1 MYYVTHTQDLGDPG
15 LEVYSDLSESQ
26 LYHCREPH
34 TGLFIAE
41 SPKVI
46 ERALNAG
53 YEPVSMLMDEKQM
66 EGEALSILARVEK
79 MKGDPIP
86 VYTAQ
91 ESELRKLTGF
101 PLTRGCLC
109 AMERKNL
116 PSVEE
121 TVRGASRICVLEE
134 VVNPTNVGAI
144 FRTAAA
150 LGMDAVLL
158 THGCSDPLYR
168 RAVRVSM
175 GTVFQIPWTFIGD
188 RKNPGWPHPG
198 LEKLRELGF
207 KTAAMALKKESV
219 SVSDP
224 GLMGENRLAVILGTE
239 GDGLAAATIADCDY
253 TVMIPM
259 FHGVDSL
266 NVAAASA
273 VAFWQLGHR
282 YNPGEM

>member
-1 MYYVTHTQDLGDPG
+1 MYYVKEIESLEEPG
-15 LEVYSDLSESQ
+15 LEVYTELSESQ
-26 LYHCREPH
+26 LYHCREPLS
-34 TGLFIAE
+34 GLFIAE

-46 ERALNAG
+46 ERALDAG
-53 YEPVSMLMDEKQM
+53 YRPVSMLMGVKQIKGA
-66 EGEALSILARVEK
+66 EGARVLARMEAAQ
-79 MKGDPIP
+79 GDPIP
-86 VYTAQ
+86 VYTAV

-109 AMERKNL
+109 AMERRKL
-116 PSVEE
+116 PSLEE
-121 TVRGASRICVLEE
+121 TVRDAMSICVLEE

-144 FRTAAA
+144 FRSAAA

-175 GTVFQIPWTFIGD
+175 GTVFQIPWTFIGG
-188 RKNPGWPHPG
+188 KKEPSWPHPG
-198 LEKLRELGF
+198 LDELRRLGF
-207 KTAAMALKKESV
+207 STAAMALKEDSV
-219 SVSDP
+219 SISDP
-224 GLMGENRLAVILGTE
+224 SLMNAGKLAVILGTE
-239 GDGLAAATIADCDY
+239 GDGLAAETIADCDY

-259 FHGVDSL
+259 DHGVDSL

-282 YNPGEM
+282 KIN

>member
-1 MYYVTHTQDLGDPG
+1 MYYITQTQDLEDPR
-15 LEVYSDLSESQ
+15 LQVYTGLSESQ

-53 YEPVSMLMDEKQM
+53 YKPVSMLVDGRQT
-66 EGEALSILARVEK
+66 EGEARGILTRLEG
-79 MKGDPIP
+79 MQGDPIP
-86 VYTAQ
+86 VYTAP

-109 AMERKNL
+109 AMERKPL
-116 PSVEE
+116 PSAEE
-121 TVRGASRICVLEE
+121 TVQGASRICVLEE
-134 VVNPTNVGAI
+134 VVNPTNVGAV
-144 FRTAAA
+144 FRSAAA

-188 RKNPGWPHPG
+188 RKAPGWPHPG
-198 LEKLRELGF
+198 LEKLRDMGF
-207 KTAAMALKKESV
+207 ATAAMALKKDSV
-219 SVSDP
+219 SIADP
-224 GLMGENRLAVILGTE
+224 ALPGEEKLAVILGTE
-239 GDGLAAATIADCDY
+239 GDGLAAETIADCDY

-282 YNPGEM
+282 

>member
-15 LEVYSDLSESQ
+15 LEVYTCLSESQ

-53 YEPVSMLMDEKQM
+53 YEPVSMLIDEKQI
-66 EGEALSILARVEK
+66 EGEALSILARLEK

-86 VYTAQ
+86 VYAAQ

-121 TVRGASRICVLEE
+121 TVRGTSRICVLEE

-144 FRTAAA
+144 FRSAAA

-168 RAVRVSM
+168 RAVKSSGSSGSERR
-175 GTVFQIPWTFIGD
+175 QW
-188 RKNPGWPHPG
+188 H
-198 LEKLRELGF
+198 
-207 KTAAMALKKESV
+207 
-219 SVSDP
+219 
-224 GLMGENRLAVILGTE
+224 
-239 GDGLAAATIADCDY
+239 
-253 TVMIPM
+253 
-259 FHGVDSL
+259 
-266 NVAAASA
+266 
-273 VAFWQLGHR
+273 
-282 YNPGEM
+282 

>member
-1 MYYVTHTQDLGDPG
+1 MYYITQTQDLEDPR
-15 LEVYSDLSESQ
+15 LQVYTGLSESQ

-53 YEPVSMLMDEKQM
+53 YKPVSMLVDGRQT
-66 EGEALSILARVEK
+66 EGEARGILTRLEG
-79 MKGDPIP
+79 MQGDPIP
-86 VYTAQ
+86 VYTAP

-109 AMERKNL
+109 AMERKPL
-116 PSVEE
+116 PSAEE
-121 TVRGASRICVLEE
+121 TVQGASRICVLEE
-134 VVNPTNVGAI
+134 VVNPTNVGAV
-144 FRTAAA
+144 FRSAAA

-188 RKNPGWPHPG
+188 RKAPGWPHPG
-198 LEKLRELGF
+198 LEKLRDMGF
-207 KTAAMALKKESV
+207 ATAAMALKKDSV
-219 SVSDP
+219 SIADP
-224 GLMGENRLAVILGTE
+224 ALSGEEKLAVILGTE
-239 GDGLAAATIADCDY
+239 GDGLAAETIADCDY

-282 YNPGEM
+282 